1 MARDPLECSVCDGTR
16 YVIRRDAEGY
26 DRADPCAC
34 TRTGRSERL
43 LAAAR
48 IPRRYEHCDLD
59 GYDALQ
65 ESQRRAR
72 TLAVQFVEAFPAIET
87 GLLLT
92 GDCGVG
98 KTHLAVGILKSLM
111 RDKGAAGRFVDFRD
125 LLKDIQ
131 ESWSPIS
138 ALSESQVLLPIFEVD
153 VLVLDDLGA
162 GKPTDWVRDTL
173 GHIINRRYNDE
184 RTTIFT
190 TNYADE
196 ALPGTDPGAAHAE
209 SLSERIGARL
219 RSRLDEMCRVV
230 EIRGQDYRRTVRQA
244 AWRW

>member
-1 MARDPLECSVCDGTR
+1 MARDPLECTVCGGTR

-26 DRADPCAC
+26 DRAHPCAC
-34 TRTGRSERL
+34 TRTGRSEVL

-65 ESQRRAR
+65 DSQRRAR
-72 TLAVQFVEAFPAIET
+72 ALAEHFVEAFPAIET
-87 GLLLT
+87 GLLFT

-98 KTHLAVGILKSLM
+98 KTHLAVGILKALM

-138 ALSESQVLLPIFEVD
+138 ALSESQVLRPIFEVD

-196 ALPGTDPGAAHAE
+196 PLPGTDPGSAHAE

-230 EIRGQDYRRTVRQA
+230 EISGQDYRRTVRQA